1 MMLWYF
7 TPFPT
12 FQDEKPRNLAAI
24 LPSKPRIPSTMVP
37 STSGNTNPGLNPR
50 GVSYAKQH
58 LAKLKTNQE
67 LSLGGENDKLTTS
80 LNGLNG
86 QAAIDTLST
95 RHSSLPSDLDSSA
108 KSLITNG
115 GSLLQS
121 SLHNDVFSQ
130 DSNSLSLSWPN
141 KRHPPS
147 PGRKIPLPLKNHSE
161 TTGRKN

>member
-1 MMLWYF
+1 MLWYF
-7 TPFPT
+7 TPFPIL
-12 FQDEKPRNLAAI
+12 QDEKPRNLAAI
-24 LPSKPRIPSTMVP
+24 VPSKARIPSTMVS
-37 STSGNTNPGLNPR
+37 STNGSTNPNLNPR

-86 QAAIDTLST
+86 QATIDTLPT
-95 RHSSLPSDLDSSA
+95 RHSSLPSDLDSSTR
-108 KSLITNG
+108 SLLTN
-115 GSLLQS
+115 GSLLHS
-121 SLHNDVFSQ
+121 SQHNDVFLQ

-147 PGRKIPLPLKNHSE
+147 PGRKIPLPLKNHSA
-161 TTGRKN
+161 TTGMQ

>member
-1 MMLWYF
+1 
-7 TPFPT
+7 
-12 FQDEKPRNLAAI
+12 
-24 LPSKPRIPSTMVP
+24 VP
-37 STSGNTNPGLNPR
+37 STSGNTNSSLNPR
-50 GVSYAKQH
+50 GVSYTRQH

-86 QAAIDTLST
+86 QATIDTLST
-95 RHSSLPSDLDSSA
+95 RHSSLPNDLDNSTR
-108 KSLITNG
+108 SLVTNG
-115 GSLLQS
+115 GSLLHS
-121 SLHNDVFSQ
+121 NLHNGVFLQ

-161 TTGRKN
+161 TTGMK